1 MFRLNKLLGSQ
12 RNNVVWKGG
21 VPHLVAKAEME
32 EGGEIFG
39 NGAIAVTQ
47 FRFLPQIF
55 GGFFSH

>member
-1 MFRLNKLLGSQ
+1 M
-12 RNNVVWKGG
+12 VWKGG